1 MTFYGIDYLQNNA
14 GVNDYIKYGLIFA
27 ALIFLIFVFSTYLR
41 HRLDTKYRDLTIIFL
56 LLLLFLLGVQ
66 YSDYKQDQ
74 SNHSQSSQMVHFVK
88 RVAQDEVVTPEEVYV
103 NSTTLTDQMLVLI
116 VDDCY
121 RVTLSQDGT
130 NFKMDAVALLTAK
143 DQIVKQK

>member
-1 MTFYGIDYLQNNA
+1 MTFYGISYLQNNA

-27 ALIFLIFVFSTYLR
+27 ALLFLIFVFSAYLR
-41 HRLDTKYRDLTIIFL
+41 HRLDTKYRDLTIIML

-74 SNHSQSSQMVHFVK
+74 TNHSQSSQMVHFVK
-88 RVAQDEVVTPEEVYV
+88 RVAQDEVVAPEEVYV
-103 NSTTLTDQMLVLI
+103 NSTTLSDQMLVLI
-116 VDDCY
+116 GDDCY

-130 NFKMDAVALLTAK
+130 NFKLDSVALLTSK